1 MNNYWRGVVYSLAAA
16 VFWAVMSPIA
26 KYLAAGG
33 INLLS
38 AMAFRAFFVA
48 AVLGPWLLI
57 SKGKEVFFPKPS
69 ILKFYF
75 ISGSLSVACA
85 GGGFLMSLEYLSVAE
100 ALSLH
105 YTFPLV
111 AMLGSL
117 YVTHEKP
124 DRRQVA
130 AGFMIVFG
138 VYCGMVGG
146 KPLSGMSL
154 PGVLWG
160 LLAVFGISGQ
170 ALIGRRISK
179 TEKIDSIVMLFFTHT
194 FGFFILL
201 LGKSVFIGWAD
212 IANFTP
218 FLFSI
223 LLLQAISG
231 SLIAYG
237 LFYSALKYI
246 PAATV
251 SLLCTLEMVLAVA
264 LTAVTLGT
272 VPTLREVVGCAVII
286 SAIVISTIKKK

>member
-1 MNNYWRGVVYSLAAA
+1 M
-16 VFWAVMSPIA
+16 
-26 KYLAAGG
+26 
-33 INLLS
+33 
-38 AMAFRAFFVA
+38 
-48 AVLGPWLLI
+48 
-57 SKGKEVFFPKPS
+57 
-69 ILKFYF
+69 
-75 ISGSLSVACA
+75 
-85 GGGFLMSLEYLSVAE
+85 
-100 ALSLH
+100 
-105 YTFPLV
+105 
-111 AMLGSL
+111 
-117 YVTHEKP
+117 
-124 DRRQVA
+124 
-130 AGFMIVFG
+130 
-138 VYCGMVGG
+138 
-146 KPLSGMSL
+146 
-154 PGVLWG
+154 
-160 LLAVFGISGQ
+160 
-170 ALIGRRISK
+170 
-179 TEKIDSIVMLFFTHT
+179 
-194 FGFFILL
+194 L